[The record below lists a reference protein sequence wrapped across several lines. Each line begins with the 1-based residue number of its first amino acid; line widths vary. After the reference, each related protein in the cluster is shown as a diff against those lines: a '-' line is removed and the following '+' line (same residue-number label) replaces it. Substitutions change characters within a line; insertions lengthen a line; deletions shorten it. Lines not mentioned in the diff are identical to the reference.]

1 MRNTNLTQILI
12 IIIRMI
18 YNFTNSDFK
27 PTCVIASY
35 TIDGLCRLR
44 QTDRHTSHH
53 NSTVLATA
61 MIQTFECLWTT
72 EQIE

>member
-1 MRNTNLTQILI
+1 MRNANLTQILI

-27 PTCVIASY
+27 PNCVIANSS
-35 TIDGLCRLR
+35 IVRLSLK
-44 QTDRHTSHH
+44 TDRHTSHH